1 MLRKAKTNEAQRRK
15 QAESIR
21 QRGIE
26 QMAEHD
32 PSATAKRQMNHKPYQ
47 AAVLIREQGEQMR
60 RETAESWLKRKNVI
74 ERNLR
79 LMRLGKYLSSLTK
92 PELEEL
98 RDLLN
103 LSDDEYPIFE
113 ELSHGR
119 SKVYISD
126 QCKICVSTVDNRI
139 RAIRKKLERLQNGGV
154 TGG

>member
-60 RETAESWLKRKNVI
+60 REDVVEFVARK
-74 ERNLR
+74 
-79 LMRLGKYLSSLTK
+79 
-92 PELEEL
+92 
-98 RDLLN
+98 
-103 LSDDEYPIFE
+103 
-113 ELSHGR
+113 HGTNAV
-119 SKVYISD
+119 KGEI
-126 QCKICVSTVDNRI
+126 
-139 RAIRKKLERLQNGGV
+139 AGGQE
-154 TGG
+154 TGRE